1 MHNRTVPENAVL
13 SVLGGMPIEAAARR
27 AETSPARL
35 AEAVERYRTAG
46 QAALHQQSAGWYQ
59 VYVKFADYPTAA
71 RAFRAYL
78 LPALGEE
85 TVGPWWFLRK
95 HPYWRLRVHPAPGA
109 PAEPVISHVTQ
120 ALDSAVS
127 WGVVEE
133 WKPSLYEP
141 EAIAFGGLQGLE
153 IAHRLFHADSLGVL
167 AYDQLVEKG
176 VDRLPDAKVV
186 SLLLLASLL
195 RSAGLEWGEQGDVW
209 GQVEAKRAL
218 PADVPPA
225 KVSTMVDPMR
235 SLLTVDAGAVF
246 AESTLASLRTWLT
259 GMRREG
265 QALQQATHANRL
277 GLRLRGI
284 LAKHVIF
291 HWNRMGFSVRQ
302 QAIWARAA
310 REALLG
316 Q

>member
-1 MHNRTVPENAVL
+1 MYSRTVPEDAVL

-35 AEAVERYRTAG
+35 AAAVERYRAAG
-46 QAALHQQSAGWYQ
+46 QTALHQQSAGWHQ
-59 VYVKFADYPTAA
+59 VYVQFADYPTAA

-78 LPALGEE
+78 LPALREE
-85 TVGPWWFLRK
+85 TVGAWWFLRK
-95 HPYWRLRVHPAPGA
+95 YPYWRLRVHPAPGA
-109 PAEPVISHVTQ
+109 PAEPVIAHVTQ

-127 WGVVEE
+127 WGVVKD
-133 WKPSLYEP
+133 WQPSLYEP
-141 EAIAFGGLQGLE
+141 ESIAFGGLEGLE

-167 AYDQLVEKG
+167 AYDQLADKG
-176 VDRLPDAKVV
+176 VDRLPEAKVT
-186 SLLLLASLL
+186 SLLLLASFL

-218 PADVPPA
+218 PTDVPPA
-225 KVSTMVDPMR
+225 KISVMVDPMR
-235 SLLTVDAGAVF
+235 SLLTVDAGAIF
-246 AESTLASLRTWLT
+246 AESALASLRTWLT

-265 QALQQATHANRL
+265 QALQQAAHANRL
-277 GLRLRGI
+277 GLGLRGI
-284 LAKHVIF
+284 LAKHVTF

>member
-1 MHNRTVPENAVL
+1 MHNRTVPEDAVL
-13 SVLGGMPIEAAARR
+13 SVLGGVPIEAAARR

-59 VYVKFADYPTAA
+59 VYVKFADYSTAA
-71 RAFRAYL
+71 RAFRVYL

-120 ALDSAVS
+120 ALHSAAS

-167 AYDQLVEKG
+167 AYDQLAEKG

-246 AESTLASLRTWLT
+246 AESTPASLRTWLT

-265 QALQQATHANRL
+265 QALQQAAHANRL

>member
-1 MHNRTVPENAVL
+1 MPEDAVL
-13 SVLGGMPIEAAARR
+13 SVLGGMPIEAAARC
-27 AETSPARL
+27 AQTSPARL
-35 AEAVERYRTAG
+35 AEAVERYRNAG
-46 QAALHQQSAGWYQ
+46 QTALQQQSAGWYQ

-78 LPALGEE
+78 LPALQEE

-95 HPYWRLRVHPAPGA
+95 HPYWRLRVHPAPAA

-127 WGVVEE
+127 WGVVKE
-133 WKPSLYEP
+133 WQSSLYES
-141 EAIAFGGLQGLE
+141 EVIAFGGLQGLE
-153 IAHRLFHADSLGVL
+153 IAHHLFHADSLGVL
-167 AYDQLVEKG
+167 AYDQLAEKG

-225 KVSTMVDPMR
+225 KVSAMVDAMR

-259 GMRREG
+259 GMKREG
-265 QALQQATHANRL
+265 QALQQAAHANRL
-277 GLRLRGI
+277 GLGLRGI

>member
-1 MHNRTVPENAVL
+1 MHNRTVSEDAVL
-13 SVLGGMPIEAAARR
+13 SVLGGIPIEAAARR
-27 AETSPARL
+27 AQTSPARL
-35 AEAVERYRTAG
+35 AEAVERYRNAG
-46 QAALHQQSAGWYQ
+46 QTALQQQSAGWYQ
-59 VYVKFADYPTAA
+59 VYVMFADYPTAA

-78 LPALGEE
+78 LPALQEE

-95 HPYWRLRVHPAPGA
+95 HPYWRLRVHPVPAA

-127 WGVVEE
+127 WGVVKE
-133 WKPSLYEP
+133 WQSSLYES
-141 EAIAFGGLQGLE
+141 EVIAFGGLQGLE

-167 AYDQLVEKG
+167 AYDQLAEKG
-176 VDRLPDAKVV
+176 VDHLPDAKVV

-225 KVSTMVDPMR
+225 KVSAMVDAMR
-235 SLLTVDAGAVF
+235 SLLTVDAGAAF

-259 GMRREG
+259 GMKREG
-265 QALQQATHANRL
+265 QALQQAAHANRL
-277 GLRLRGI
+277 GLGLRGI